1 MSLLAA
7 PPRALTIL
15 QVEDSAEN
23 RALVSR
29 VLGAAGHRVVDAVSG
44 DEALA
49 LAERLAPDLILMDL
63 HLPGMD
69 GFEVTARLKAVA
81 SLARVPVVAVTAN
94 VLAGNRERCLRAGC
108 DGYIKKP
115 IDVSTF
121 AQEVW
126 AYYDGKQES
135 VAVAEPAAGWG
146 GAGAGVTI
154 ASEAELSRPVAVVV
168 EWLDHLERAAAAPFG
183 YRRGHGSRT
192 AIHATKLGQQL
203 GITGDGLATL
213 VRGCRLHDLGKPEV
227 EIRYRDEGAF
237 LSSAAWHHFADH
249 PRAGAEL
256 LSSIPGLSGEVA
268 IIHHHHERWDGKGY
282 PDGLRGEEI
291 PRLAQVCAVAEA
303 FDAMVTR
310 SSYRPNPLSVE
321 AATMELERCAATQF
335 APRVVSAFV
344 ALFRAGRVSAPAAG
358 GEA

>member
-1 MSLLAA
+1 MSPLAA
-7 PPRALTIL
+7 PPRTLTIL

-29 VLGAAGHRVVDAVSG
+29 VLGAAGHRVVDAVNG
-44 DEALA
+44 DAALA
-49 LAERLAPDLILMDL
+49 VAEALAPDLILMDL

-69 GFEVTARLKAVA
+69 GFEVTARLKSVA
-81 SLARVPVVAVTAN
+81 ALAQVPVVAVTAN

-126 AYYDGKQES
+126 AYFDGKQEQ
-135 VAVAEPAAGWG
+135 VVVAEPSASWTAEDG
-146 GAGAGVTI
+146 GATAI
-154 ASEAELSRPVAVVV
+154 SEPDPSLPVNVLM
-168 EWLDHLERAAAAPFG
+168 EWLDRLERATAAPFG
-183 YRRGHGSRT
+183 YRRGHGGRT
-192 AIHATKLGQQL
+192 AIYAAKVGQWL
-203 GITGDGLATL
+203 GIVGPALATL

-227 EIRYRDEGAF
+227 EMRCRDDGSF
-237 LSSAAWHHFADH
+237 LSNEAWQRFAGH

-256 LSSIPGLSGEVA
+256 LASVPGLSGEVA
-268 IIHHHHERWDGKGY
+268 IIHHHHEKWDGTGY

-291 PRLAQVCAVAEA
+291 PRLAQVCSVAEA

-310 SSYRPNPLSVE
+310 STYRSDPMTAE
-321 AATMELERCAATQF
+321 AAATELERCSGSQF
-335 APRVVSAFV
+335 APRVVSAFT
-344 ALFRAGRVSAPAAG
+344 ALIAKGRITAPQPRD
-358 GEA
+358 

>member
-1 MSLLAA
+1 MSPLAA
-7 PPRALTIL
+7 PPRTLTIL

-29 VLGAAGHRVVDAVSG
+29 VLGAAGHRVVDAVDG

-49 LAERLAPDLILMDL
+49 IAEEIAPDLILMDL

-69 GFEVTARLKAVA
+69 GFEVTARLKSVD
-81 SLARVPVVAVTAN
+81 SLAHVPVVAVTAN

-115 IDVSTF
+115 INVSTF
-121 AQEVW
+121 VQEVW
-126 AYYDGKQES
+126 AYFDGKQEQ
-135 VAVAEPAAGWG
+135 VVVAEPSASWTAADG
-146 GAGAGVTI
+146 
-154 ASEAELSRPVAVVV
+154 RPTAITEPEPNLPVNVLM
-168 EWLDHLERAAAAPFG
+168 EWLDHLERATAAPFG

-192 AIHATKLGQQL
+192 AIYAAKVGRRL
-203 GITGDGLATL
+203 GIVGPALATL

-227 EIRYRDEGAF
+227 EMRYRDDGSF
-237 LSSAAWHHFADH
+237 LSSEAWQRFAGH

-256 LSSIPGLSGEVA
+256 LAAAPGLSGEVA
-268 IIHHHHERWDGKGY
+268 IIHHHHEKWDGTGY

-291 PRLAQVCAVAEA
+291 PRLAQVCSVAEA

-310 SSYRPNPLSVE
+310 STYRPDPLTAE
-321 AATMELERCAATQF
+321 AAAMELERCRGSQF
-335 APRVVSAFV
+335 APRVVNAFT
-344 ALFRAGRVSAPAAG
+344 ALIAEGKITAPQPQEG
-358 GEA
+358 

>member
-1 MSLLAA
+1 MSPLAA
-7 PPRALTIL
+7 PPRTLTIL

-29 VLGAAGHRVVDAVSG
+29 ILGAAGHRVVDAVDG

-49 LAERLAPDLILMDL
+49 VAEELAPDLILMDL

-69 GFEVTARLKAVA
+69 GFEVTALLKSVEA
-81 SLARVPVVAVTAN
+81 LAQVPVIAVTAN

-126 AYYDGKQES
+126 AYFDGKQEQ
-135 VAVAEPAAGWG
+135 VVVAEPSASWTAADG
-146 GAGAGVTI
+146 GATAI
-154 ASEAELSRPVAVVV
+154 SEPDPSLPVNVLM
-168 EWLDHLERAAAAPFG
+168 EWLDRLERAAAAPFG
-183 YRRGHGSRT
+183 YRRGHGGRT
-192 AIHATKLGQQL
+192 AIYAAKVGRRL
-203 GITGDGLATL
+203 GIVGPAIATL

-227 EIRYRDEGAF
+227 EMRYRDDGSF
-237 LSSAAWHHFADH
+237 LSSEAWQRFAGH

-256 LSSIPGLSGEVA
+256 LASVPGLSGEVA
-268 IIHHHHERWDGKGY
+268 IIHHHHEKWDGTGY

-291 PRLAQVCAVAEA
+291 PRLAQVCSVAEA
-303 FDAMVTR
+303 FDAMVTH
-310 SSYRPNPLSVE
+310 STYRPDPMTAE
-321 AATMELERCAATQF
+321 AAATELERCSGTQF
-335 APRVVSAFV
+335 APRVVSAFT
-344 ALFRAGRVSAPAAG
+344 ALIAEGKITAPQAR
-358 GEA
+358 E